1 MKLIH
6 WVLFLLLS
14 YPCVYGQGNILRPQG
29 ARSAALGH
37 NAETF
42 RDINA
47 TLANQAGL
55 GFIDQTGG
63 MLNLERRFLLPGLSH
78 ASMGVAVPVQ
88 KGSAFG
94 FTTQFFG
101 NSDYNE
107 LKIGLGYG
115 RKLFENFS
123 FGAQINYIGVQ
134 IREGGNE
141 GVFTFETGVLGR
153 VMDNLLLGVHVFSP
167 MRVTFSNDY
176 VLPTILRMS
185 AQLEVSKQVDFFVGI
200 DKDLELEENY
210 KFGIEY
216 RYLTKTAF
224 RLGMTTRPA
233 SLSFGFGF
241 KALDNAMIIDI
252 SSAWHQLLGYTPGLS
267 VGYLF

>member
-1 MKLIH
+1 MKPLCLVI
-6 WVLFLLLS
+6 LLLIGHQLI
-14 YPCVYGQGNILRPQG
+14 YGQGNILRPQG

-55 GFIDQTGG
+55 GFVEQAGG
-63 MLNLERRFLLPGLSH
+63 LLSLERRFLLPGLSH

-94 FTTQFFG
+94 FTTQYFG
-101 NSDYNE
+101 NGDYNE
-107 LKIGLGYG
+107 IKIGLGYG

-123 FGAQINYIGVQ
+123 FGAQVDYIGVQ

-141 GVFTFETGVLGR
+141 GVFTFEAGVLGR

-176 VLPTILRMS
+176 ILPTVFRMS
-185 AQLEVSKQVDFFVGI
+185 AQLEVSKQVDFFAGI
-200 DKDLELEENY
+200 DKDLELVENY

-224 RLGMTTRPA
+224 RLGLTTRPA

-267 VGYLF
+267 VGYVF